1 MFGGINNSE
10 VLRTFVL
17 KCDLKAAFNLAGNVE
32 NDGCEKKWQK
42 KQRKCLKNPM

>member
-17 KCDLKAAFNLAGNVE
+17 KCDLKAAFNPAGNVE
-32 NDGCEKKWQK
+32 KTTDVKRNGKRSNE
-42 KQRKCLKNPM
+42 NV